1 MNTTLTQTHTRIHLH
16 QTMFTSMD
24 THTHHGVNSDC
35 ESVASVFQCPSS
47 LNQCL
52 PSIQS
57 LVWIYWIWIH
67 QSEAACLLFRTK
79 TTVAS
84 SFRRWDDWKTCPD
97 RDFQLWFEWNL
108 YRFPL
113 TPTSINIFW
122 IKTYNLCWTS
132 ENWASKKNLFGHEEQ
147 IQRELCTLAYLQ
159 RKHSKSC
166 VL

>member
-1 MNTTLTQTHTRIHLH
+1 MVAACEHPSDTNTQTHTRIHLH
-16 QTMFTSMD
+16 QTMFTNMD

-35 ESVASVFQCPSS
+35 ESVASVFQCQSS

-79 TTVAS
+79 TTVAT
-84 SFRRWDDWKTCPD
+84 SFRRWDGWKTCPD

-113 TPTSINIFW
+113 TPISMSVTF
-122 IKTYNLCWTS
+122 S
-132 ENWASKKNLFGHEEQ
+132 ESKHIICVGRVKIERVRRIYLDMRNRF
-147 IQRELCTLAYLQ
+147 RE
-159 RKHSKSC
+159 SC
-166 VL
+166 AL